1 MSSFFIGAKTR
12 VLKGK
17 AAPKGKG
24 GKGRV
29 FPREKPY
36 PERVITKNQNSGR
49 VIHLNQK
56 EFNHQNQHLKQ
67 KHQKGKQTILNLQ
80 ISQHF
85 TLKSKNTTDNIKTF
99 KNKKEM

>member
-1 MSSFFIGAKTR
+1 MNWEEGSNVLLFFIGAKTR
-12 VLKGK
+12 VLKGE

-36 PERVITKNQNSGR
+36 PERVITKNQNTDR

-56 EFNHQNQHLKQ
+56 EFNHQNQH
-67 KHQKGKQTILNLQ
+67 
-80 ISQHF
+80 
-85 TLKSKNTTDNIKTF
+85 F
-99 KNKKEM
+99 K

>member
-1 MSSFFIGAKTR
+1 MSSFFIGAKNR

-36 PERVITKNQNSGR
+36 PERVKG
-49 VIHLNQK
+49 HWL
-56 EFNHQNQHLKQ
+56 HQCSKGIDFEIFDEHPPLFLKQ
-67 KHQKGKQTILNLQ
+67 
-80 ISQHF
+80 
-85 TLKSKNTTDNIKTF
+85 NTDKAL
-99 KNKKEM
+99 

>member
-1 MSSFFIGAKTR
+1 MSSFFIGAKNR

-36 PERVITKNQNSGR
+36 PERVKGYKRDEKHKLFIREQPPCNNRIKAKKHLFYDCLTIMISSIVTKQLLIS
-49 VIHLNQK
+49 V
-56 EFNHQNQHLKQ
+56 
-67 KHQKGKQTILNLQ
+67 NL
-80 ISQHF
+80 SR
-85 TLKSKNTTDNIKTF
+85 
-99 KNKKEM
+99 

>member
-24 GKGRV
+24 DKGRV

-36 PERVITKNQNSGR
+36 PERVITKKPKYRQGDS
-49 VIHLNQK
+49 
-56 EFNHQNQHLKQ
+56 
-67 KHQKGKQTILNLQ
+67 
-80 ISQHF
+80 
-85 TLKSKNTTDNIKTF
+85 LKSKGN
-99 KNKKEM
+99 